1 MMCLCTLAILFFFC
15 PFAICWRKVP
25 RLSCET
31 SSSPSFRAP
40 ASRVRLRLGR
50 KPSCHEKREVLI
62 LVFRMTL
69 DILHFYDILR
79 WPMISFLF
87 GRLVF
92 CKCQSHCKY
101 DYNKSL
107 TMFGLSPLNWRC
119 RMERRK
125 HLWMSR
131 HFCSPTCDDLTC
143 TDSWRLGTI
152 RDYSWLMTNVNLM
165 RLLVTP
171 WPWNNGAS
179 SNRDGSMARELRRLK
194 PWLTKNARNKAWY
207 YRYLSIL
214 WCYFCWNR
222 WVLRKCNRCNM
233 HQDTETVI
241 ICDFS
246 DIFRLN
252 D

>member
-1 MMCLCTLAILFFFC
+1 MIFLDDQWSHFF
-15 PFAICWRKVP
+15 
-25 RLSCET
+25 L
-31 SSSPSFRAP
+31 
-40 ASRVRLRLGR
+40 
-50 KPSCHEKREVLI
+50 
-62 LVFRMTL
+62 
-69 DILHFYDILR
+69 
-79 WPMISFLF
+79 
-87 GRLVF
+87 
-92 CKCQSHCKY
+92 
-101 DYNKSL
+101 
-107 TMFGLSPLNWRC
+107 
-119 RMERRK
+119 
-125 HLWMSR
+125 
-131 HFCSPTCDDLTC
+131 DDLSFVSAKVIVNMITIKVWQC
-143 TDSWRLGTI
+143 LDSHLSTGGAGWNEGSISGCHDTSVVLHVMIWRARTRDVSELFVTI

-171 WPWNNGAS
+171 WPWNNGAG

-207 YRYLSIL
+207 YRYLAIL